1 MRDLCLGDWALHLGL
16 AFVPAGMGWL
26 LLPGKELI
34 YSCSFS
40 SRDAAGL
47 HDVACRVDSPLQH
60 QYSTCSVVSAPQPRA
75 PYTSGW
81 LIAQSDENWNEAISK
96 HSFIARC
103 VVAYGSNI
111 SLPAC
116 SKAGDLKGLDPFV
129 L

>member
-47 HDVACRVDSPLQH
+47 HDVACRVDSPLQR
-60 QYSTCSVVSAPQPRA
+60 QYSVPV
-75 PYTSGW
+75 
-81 LIAQSDENWNEAISK
+81 QSFLHLNPEHHILQ
-96 HSFIARC
+96 
-103 VVAYGSNI
+103 VG
-111 SLPAC
+111 
-116 SKAGDLKGLDPFV
+116 
-129 L
+129 